1 MKVGRGRL
9 WHVPRLAAILWAFSR
24 RTPWLPVVR
33 SRGEDLRTLCAA
45 VRKGWVRVARDRQG
59 VAAFSVCDGAILHA
73 LYVDPSRWRQGLGH
87 LLLTQA
93 KAEAKSESGTRALR
107 LWVLEA
113 NLVARLFYQTEG
125 FEEIARGQG
134 MGNDEGLPDI
144 EMIWRGAERET

>member
-1 MKVGRGRL
+1 MKVVRGHL

-24 RTPWLPVVR
+24 ATPWLPIVR
-33 SRGEDLRTLCAA
+33 SRSEDLRTLCA
-45 VRKGWVRVARDRQG
+45 VVVKGWVRVVRDPQG

-73 LYVDPSRWRQGLGH
+73 LYVHPLRWRQGLGR

-93 KAEAKSESGTRALR
+93 KSEAPALQ

-113 NLVARLFYQTEG
+113 NLAARQFYLREG
-125 FEEIARGQG
+125 FVEVEHGEG

-144 EMIWRGAERET
+144 RMIWRNRGSGA